1 MILENVTA
9 AREKFGN
16 QKAISS
22 DQYFGRNNYDADA
35 QAEAS
40 NRLQSFSGATS
51 ISSNQYFGRPE
62 ESPTIGSD
70 GTWIGTG
77 AWRTFI
83 LEKTNTTC
91 ISVALSVAPITEQY
105 FRV

>member
-1 MILENVTA
+1 MRSQCILIENSTA

-62 ESPTIGSD
+62 DSPSLTSD
-70 GTWIGTG
+70 GTC
-77 AWRTFI
+77 
-83 LEKTNTTC
+83 LC
-91 ISVALSVAPITEQY
+91 SLLSLVWFWAGY
-105 FRV
+105 

>member
-1 MILENVTA
+1 MDGPRKANEYQNTSILLQKPENVTA

-22 DQYFGRNNYDADA
+22 DQYFGRNNYDSDA

-62 ESPTIGSD
+62 EPQAMGSD
-70 GTWIGTG
+70 GK
-77 AWRTFI
+77 RSEHLCEELF
-83 LEKTNTTC
+83 KR
-91 ISVALSVAPITEQY
+91 VLSVS
-105 FRV
+105 F